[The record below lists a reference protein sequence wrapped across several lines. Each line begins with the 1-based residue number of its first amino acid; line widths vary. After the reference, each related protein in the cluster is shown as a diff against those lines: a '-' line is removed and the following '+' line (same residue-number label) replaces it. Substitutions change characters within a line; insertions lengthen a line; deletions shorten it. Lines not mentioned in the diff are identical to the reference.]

1 MSYSVVLATG
11 ASGMRCTSSM
21 CLRPVAD
28 AGGGPLAE
36 KFAVGCTAGRAV
48 GPPRLSSAAMAK
60 PDSCI
65 GATPGMGLEHW
76 LASASSSIGQYAIS
90 VESDGI
96 LLRSVDCRSFLPWF
110 RRRRIPA
117 ASPSTVIS
125 CPARSQRG
133 GQSEYSPAKRTHRS
147 VIVAPLASVH
157 VSPAPSTKDV
167 APGVCAVKSTAATA
181 VPSMPLRS
189 SKPYKY
195 PSGEAKPRAPT
206 SPTWSGAVL
215 SKICVADVGPTAEPS
230 CVHGP
235 VNVGAV

>member
-11 ASGMRCTSSM
+11 ASGIRCTSSM
-21 CLRPVAD
+21 CHGPVPE
-28 AGGGPLAE
+28 GGGGTAAE
-36 KFAVGCTAGRAV
+36 KTALGCTTGRAV
-48 GPPRLSSAAMAK
+48 DPPRLSSAAMSKLAT
-60 PDSCI
+60 CM

-96 LLRSVDCRSFLPWF
+96 LLRSVDCRCFLPWF

-147 VIVAPLASVH
+147 VIWAPLPSVH
-157 VSPAPSTKDV
+157 VSPAPSTK
-167 APGVCAVKSTAATA
+167 GVGTGVWAVKSTDATA
-181 VPSMPLRS
+181 VPPIPLRS
-189 SKPYKY
+189 SRPYKY
-195 PSGEAKPRAPT
+195 LSGEAKPRAPT

-215 SKICVADVGPTAEPS
+215 SKICVADVGPTADS
-230 CVHGP
+230 
-235 VNVGAV
+235 